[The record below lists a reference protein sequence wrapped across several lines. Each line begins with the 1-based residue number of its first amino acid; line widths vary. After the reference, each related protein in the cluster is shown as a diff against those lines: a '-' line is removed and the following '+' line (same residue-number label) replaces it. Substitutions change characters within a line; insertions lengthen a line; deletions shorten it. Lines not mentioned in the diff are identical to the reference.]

1 MACVNPND
9 PRFQE
14 ILKRVENP
22 LLAEIEY
29 DKQMSEGT
37 QSVKSTQISK
47 KIKDDLPSEVADAV
61 TVVDEVPLDI
71 LGRDDLFLSMKAIF
85 EENNITDPLLINWA
99 GVNKAII
106 GHPRNIKSE
115 QQLLD
120 IIQRRYNE
128 KQKETNHPE
137 LKKNPLALKSFNEWK
152 DALKSYP
159 IVFQDIMLGHAIKYL
174 RNPNRRSKYV
184 LQLSK
189 VALTNTYG
197 ILVNQPNEANRLGK
211 LYDMEVISSLTD
223 ALDYEPSASG
233 AGYWVHIP
241 RTENDRINLGFS
253 SYANFEKSK
262 KEDIERVKRYI
273 AEEEKKKDPALYE
286 KLKKEFEDLLNKET
300 KLTTQEPNLNRE
312 DADKYGFKGYN
323 YVRVESTYSRW
334 ENKGYK
340 PHSEILGE
348 DYEGYYINGYNTQA
362 ASPYSTR
369 ILPITREQAEE
380 IWKEEV
386 KNYPT
391 SALVLEDRQTAF
403 KLEAELSNIKPES
416 IEDRI
421 ASYNIQLQD
430 LEQQLKDITP
440 DNWEKLNAST
450 FKKNVDLLRKLSP
463 STWCTASSMTE
474 HYVANYDNYL
484 LIVNGVTVA
493 GIEAYPDR
501 GNSNKINVEGK
512 LKILKENINN
522 FVKERD
528 NQFFALIPPPSVIGR
543 INYDELSYYSQ
554 HSTKEEAVE
563 KFYNQYIKPLEKEL
577 ETLNNKIQVKE
588 VTSRANNGTAS
599 IDHLDDTIAFFE
611 KHNLDLENRT
621 IKNAI
626 RAREKGMNDSE
637 LEREQEIVAQGMQGW
652 EGPEDW
658 EGPVY
663 EPWDDYDPRYEQEY
677 YQAEM
682 EREQQ
687 IDTVAA
693 MNTIEE
699 VRENLQLVL
708 RYFNHLKE
716 EFRSNQE
723 IATAAVLR
731 DSHYIANVPNNAP
744 FYMDLA
750 VTAVGAQP
758 YVFPY
763 LSDEAK
769 NIPGLRERYD
779 EYNRDLDTLP
789 FSKTKNNL
797 IQGYYDPKNDKVVVV
812 ASNAPVDEAS
822 KIAIHEV
829 AHRGMLRMAK
839 ELGGVEQ
846 LNQALLNAEKELM
859 RKVPELLKR
868 TGHVTVDELVR
879 DYGFERNSKEGRMK
893 LLMEL
898 AARWAET
905 LVDKPKPSWWKQFLK
920 NIGEWIKQFTGAVLN
935 EKEVNELVGGFV
947 KYGTAQVKEQ
957 TPIQFNRKLVN
968 VPTAQEQNTKIS
980 QSIINA
986 LAETLGINLGVKF
999 TQITSEQARQMD
1011 ANWTNEPAFY
1021 LNGVVYIV
1029 DGAMTLEN
1037 VLHEFSH
1044 PLFDAIYMSNR
1055 KLFDK
1060 LYTETTKTTEGAAI
1074 VAAVKEAYPEYD
1086 ENGDM
1091 FKKEVMVRALTTVAE
1106 AQVLKQETSKS
1117 FKDVIKKM
1125 LFAIKQM
1132 LRSVFGNSIKI
1143 EKLDVN
1149 TSLKD
1154 LAKMLRGEKFDIN
1167 TDLVSPKDVAQY
1179 SRNVD
1184 EFVNSFNKLEDDK
1197 LIEIIDNLNRE
1208 TLISIGKVKNAKNI
1222 DEIKSKLIN
1231 DKQQGVLDRI
1241 LDTLAKGTTLNESI
1255 AKIENEEKKR
1265 SLNAHNFVHS
1275 ILQIEQFITY
1285 LKDNFSDIVSNQQ
1298 GQELV
1303 SSLNAYQKLLS
1314 NWSDFI
1320 KYTTDSLIDNGM
1332 NRSSPLGAKLSIM
1345 SKDIENLNEDIVR
1358 SYGPGVVNVLKEAL
1372 TPLMNTL
1379 QEHYATHLEEVEKK
1393 YAENPSPKL
1402 LKYIENLKAERDNFT
1417 LDDKKIKD
1425 LMIGRYG
1432 DTNIFSAYL
1441 EAYSNSPDPIV
1452 GGLAMFI
1459 KNAYTDVENRFQSD
1473 MQDYKKDIYSLLEK
1487 AGYSRNQFTKVNEKL
1502 LFKNKTYFYNTL
1514 TGELEE
1520 REEWTFLN
1528 PLQDETFYMAQFKQQ
1543 YEEAKAAGDKEK
1555 MEEIR
1560 IAQKKHR
1567 RKYFHQRYKD
1577 EFYQR
1582 EDIYDDFNTYFEDQ
1596 LKKYEQSLISQGV
1609 ARGTREF
1616 RNKVDTWRK
1625 REDVRLVAYEILGID
1640 PVNATAAQIEEVNRI
1655 YMEAASEALK
1665 RKNELLVDIGVKQN
1679 ETWDEE
1685 NFEDIAEELEQDW
1698 RQYGRLASQTDMLG
1712 NPKIGK
1718 ERLMSAIE
1726 RKFRKDTNEFYDW
1739 KPKENAFEIA
1749 LDKFEQTLLDAGI
1762 VKNSD
1767 EFNQKRDIWIK
1778 KNTVI
1783 SYTPEWYEQR
1793 NEKIVRL
1800 KELMAKLPE
1809 ETRKQVDT
1817 SEELELLLGLSV
1829 GFRDKDG
1836 QIIGDEMSD
1845 ASKQKV
1851 KDLQEAILEKRSQ
1864 MAGLSGLTKEE
1875 MNTLTE
1881 LFTKIKNRTGL
1892 TTTEQGEL
1900 DFLLEKQDKLGVSK
1914 ATKAEMSRIF
1924 AELSDLQQKEPTT
1937 YYLDAINN
1945 WMEFLGEPPIDEM
1958 NVDDLY
1964 DMGKINVL
1972 FAKSPEFQEWFEK
1985 NHILKESY
1993 KAGPTVPGTTKG
2005 PAVYELKYER
2015 MFIWSRTRPT
2025 DPTHYEN
2032 FKLTTGEI
2040 IPGKPS
2046 LAYYSRTVK
2055 QEVINEKVIGKTVN
2069 NLGTGEGHFLPK
2081 SREDGAPAD
2090 SPYIN
2095 ERYYELK
2102 AKEPK
2107 LFALLEKMKEYH
2119 LDWQRDA
2126 LPESRL
2132 YMAIPKFRTKSS
2144 EALFRVS
2151 KNVKRWKQ
2159 WFYNIR
2165 SWFKSAPDDQELGL
2179 SYDAETLA
2187 RLEMV
2192 DEDIRKIPVHGIYDL
2207 DVNEVSLDISG
2218 GLMRYRMG
2226 TLKQSKLLELSPVA
2240 EAISQYIEQEEF
2252 IVKGADKAL
2261 KGKKKKKMNRY
2272 EKKQAMAKV
2281 WDNLKRTGQYR
2292 KLKRKKS
2299 TRLTAIDNLLER
2311 EFQGITQQEWVS
2323 KAPGVIKVKNFV
2335 TKAASTAFFGLNP
2348 LGAFKNKIAA
2358 QVQSLIEAGG
2368 GKYISMRSLARGK
2381 WTSFVMLSKHTMEI
2395 YSSKSNSIEVQ
2406 MMQVFNPG
2414 QELLQEYEKD
2424 SFTRTA
2430 LTDAVNFSFLTNPRK
2445 WLQYKATLDVFNGM
2459 MFHQT
2464 VDLYYRNKSQK
2475 IYYAEAFEMVNGKI
2489 RLKEGIDPE
2498 WANYPVDH
2506 SVERGETAESIAGKY
2521 GITVEELYKRNKLEA
2536 DAEILPGDVLEIGR
2550 SRQFKAFKN
2559 RMHELTNRLEGAFAK
2574 FDRTE
2579 ADRNFFFQ
2587 LMIFMKRFFGH
2598 MAGNYFAGRRTSAA
2612 LGDISIGNW
2621 PGFVK
2626 TIQNLFKYGTGY
2638 LQYQRSEERAAA
2650 KRMITAV
2657 LTIAAF
2663 YMLRSFWWDW
2673 DWLDS
2678 STEAHNKI
2686 KARSGDYFADDY
2698 NRQGFMANWEL
2709 ALMMGVLTET
2719 ETWTNPVVF
2728 INTIKGIPDPGTV
2741 SDQALIKPTTIIA
2754 EYLAYINK
2762 QDGSVYK
2769 QDAGPYS
2776 WQKKD
2781 QPKWK
2786 ASFMK
2791 MLGFTGANFDP
2802 NKAIENLERYNR
2814 TFSGTK

>member
-1 MACVNPND
+1 MACINPND

-14 ILKRVENP
+14 ILKRVNNP

-29 DKQMSEGT
+29 DKEMSEGV

-47 KIKDDLPSEVADAV
+47 KIKDDLPVEIADAV
-61 TVVDEVPLDI
+61 TVVDEVPEDI

-106 GHPRNIKSE
+106 GHPRNFKSE

-120 IIQRRYNE
+120 IVQRRYNE
-128 KQKETNHPE
+128 KEKENNHPE

-197 ILVNQPNEANRLGK
+197 MLINKPHEANRLGK

-241 RTENDRINLGFS
+241 KTEN
-253 SYANFEKSK
+253 EKISDWK
-262 KEDIERVKRYI
+262 IVKGPGGKDMEWAVEYRKGENADIEFFNS
-273 AEEEKKKDPALYE
+273 EEEARN
-286 KLKKEFEDLLNKET
+286 FVNKT
-300 KLTTQEPNLNRE
+300 IKTGTSLQ
-312 DADKYGFKGYN
+312 FK
-323 YVRVESTYSRW
+323 T
-334 ENKGYK
+334 
-340 PHSEILGE
+340 
-348 DYEGYYINGYNTQA
+348 
-362 ASPYSTR
+362 
-369 ILPITREQAEE
+369 
-380 IWKEEV
+380 
-386 KNYPT
+386 
-391 SALVLEDRQTAF
+391 
-403 KLEAELSNIKPES
+403 
-416 IEDRI
+416 
-421 ASYNIQLQD
+421 
-430 LEQQLKDITP
+430 
-440 DNWEKLNAST
+440 
-450 FKKNVDLLRKLSP
+450 NVDLLRKLSP

-493 GIEAYPDR
+493 GIEVYPLKKVIEPSVKEVDILND
-501 GNSNKINVEGK
+501 GTISYIATNKNGTVRTFETKDEAENFIEDDEIKQINQDIETYRTGVISKDTKSKNWIITYSDPKWFINYAFTEEEAER
-512 LKILKENINN
+512 LKERKI
-522 FVKERD
+522 
-528 NQFFALIPPPSVIGR
+528 
-543 INYDELSYYSQ
+543 
-554 HSTKEEAVE
+554 
-563 KFYNQYIKPLEKEL
+563 KEL
-577 ETLNNKIQVKE
+577 EEKLKLYKKRQVKE

-599 IDHLDDTIAFFE
+599 INHLDDTIAFFE
-611 KHNLDLENRT
+611 KHNLDLDNRT

-626 RAREKGMNDSE
+626 RAREQGKNDSDFLKE
-637 LEREQEIVAQGMQGW
+637 EEADREERRNIDRLNGEFE
-652 EGPEDW
+652 
-658 EGPVY
+658 Y
-663 EPWDDYDPRYEQEY
+663 EPEY
-677 YQAEM
+677 M
-682 EREQQ
+682 EREYDDDYYDYLEEQEEYEQ
-687 IDTVAA
+687 ARMQVQYGITTV
-693 MNTIEE
+693 EE
-699 VRENLQLVL
+699 ALANMPLVS
-708 RYFNHLKE
+708 RMFNHLRE
-716 EFRSNQE
+716 ELRGNQD
-723 IATAAVLR
+723 IATQAVLAN
-731 DSHYIANVPNNAP
+731 SHNITHVPNTAP

-750 VTAVGAQP
+750 VVAVRANP
-758 YVFPY
+758 YVFTY

-769 NIPGLRERYD
+769 LIPGLREMYD
-779 EYNRDLDTLP
+779 EYEATNNLDDLP
-789 FSKTKNNL
+789 FSKTNNNL

-812 ASNAPVDEAS
+812 ASNTPVDEAS

-839 ELGGVEQ
+839 DLGGVEQ

-879 DYGFERNSKEGRMK
+879 DYGFERDSKEGRMK

-920 NIGEWIKQFTGAVLN
+920 DIGQWIKQFTGAVLN

-968 VPTAQEQNTKIS
+968 VPTEQEQNTKIS
-980 QSIINA
+980 QNIINA
-986 LAETLGINLGVKF
+986 LAETLGLNLGVKL

-1011 ANWTNEPAFY
+1011 PNWTNEPAFY

-1044 PLFDAIYMSNR
+1044 PLFDAIYMSNK

-1060 LYTETTKTTEGAAI
+1060 LYSETTRTTEGAAI

-1117 FKDVIKKM
+1117 FKDVIKKI
-1125 LFAIKQM
+1125 LFAFKQM
-1132 LRSVFGNSIKI
+1132 LRNLFGNSIKI

-1154 LAKMLRGEKFDIN
+1154 LAKMLRGDKFDIN
-1167 TDLVSPKDVAQY
+1167 TEMVSPKDVAQY

-1197 LIEIIDNLNRE
+1197 LIEMIDNLNRE
-1208 TLISIGKVKNAKNI
+1208 TLISIGKVKNSKNI
-1222 DEIKSKLIN
+1222 EEIKAKLIN

-1241 LDTLAKGTTLNESI
+1241 LDTLATGTTLNESI

-1285 LKDNFSDIVSNQQ
+1285 LKDNFNDIVSNQQ

-1314 NWSDFI
+1314 NWSDFV
-1320 KYTTDSLIDNGM
+1320 KYTSDTLIDNGM
-1332 NRSSPLGAKLSIM
+1332 NRSSPLGTKLSIM
-1345 SKDIENLNEDIVR
+1345 SKNIEDLNEDIVK
-1358 SYGPGVVNVLKEAL
+1358 SYGPGVVNVLKEVL

-1379 QEHYATHLEEVEKK
+1379 QEHYATHLAEVEKK

-1402 LKYIENLKAERDNFT
+1402 LKYIENLKKERDNFT

-1432 DTNIFSAYL
+1432 DTNIFSAYM
-1441 EAYSNSPDPIV
+1441 EAYTNSPDPIV

-1502 LFKNKTYFYNTL
+1502 LFKNKTYFYNTI

-1520 REEWTFLN
+1520 REEYTFLN

-1560 IAQKKHR
+1560 IEQKKHR
-1567 RKYFHQRYKD
+1567 RKYFHQKYKD
-1577 EFYQR
+1577 EFYER
-1582 EDIYDDFNTYFEDQ
+1582 EDIYDDFNTYFDAQ
-1596 LKKYEQSLISQGV
+1596 TKKYEETLISQGIG
-1609 ARGTREF
+1609 RGTREF
-1616 RNKVDTWRK
+1616 RNKMDTWRK
-1625 REDVRLVAYEILGID
+1625 REDVRLVAYDILGID
-1640 PVNATAAQIEEVNRI
+1640 PANATAAQIEEVNRM

-1685 NFEDIAEELEQDW
+1685 NFEEVAEELEQDW

-1712 NPKIGK
+1712 NPKVGK

-1726 RKFRKDTNEFYDW
+1726 RKFRKDTNEFYEW
-1739 KPKENAFEIA
+1739 SPKENAFEMA

-1762 VKNSD
+1762 LKNSD

-1783 SYTPEWYEQR
+1783 SYTPEWYAER

-1809 ETRKQVDT
+1809 ETRKKIDT
-1817 SEELELLLGLSV
+1817 TEELELLLGLSV

-1864 MAGLSGLTKEE
+1864 MAGLSGLSKEE
-1875 MNTLTE
+1875 MTILTQ
-1881 LFTKIKNRTGL
+1881 LFIKIKNRTGL
-1892 TTTEQGEL
+1892 TTQEQITL
-1900 DFLLEKQDKLGVSK
+1900 DDLLEKQDRLGISK

-1964 DMGKINVL
+1964 EMGNLDTL
-1972 FAKSPEFQEWFEK
+1972 FNKSPEFQEWFEK

-1993 KAGPTVPGTTKG
+1993 KSGPAAPGDKKG

-2025 DPTHYEN
+2025 DPTHYES
-2032 FKLTTGEI
+2032 FELTTGEI

-2046 LAYYSRTVK
+2046 LAYYNRHVKDEVSDLEILRSRPDLSQKERERLNVLLQKEAAGTLVSF
-2055 QEVINEKVIGKTVN
+2055 INKKIVGKTVN
-2069 NLGTGEGHFLPK
+2069 NLGSGEGHFLPK

-2107 LFALLEKMKEYH
+2107 LFELLEKMKEYH
-2119 LDWQRDA
+2119 LEWQKDA

-2151 KNVKRWKQ
+2151 KGVKRWKQ

-2179 SYDAETLA
+2179 SYDPDVLA

-2207 DVNEVSLDISG
+2207 EVDEVSLDISG
-2218 GLMRYRMG
+2218 SLMRYRMG
-2226 TLKQSKLLELSPVA
+2226 TLKQAKLLELSPVA

-2261 KGKKKKKMNRY
+2261 KGKKKKKKLGRY
-2272 EKKQAMAKV
+2272 DKKQAIAKV

-2335 TKAASTAFFGLNP
+2335 TSAASTAFFGLNP

-2358 QVQSLIEAGG
+2358 QVQSFIEAGG

-2381 WTSFVMLSKHTMEI
+2381 WRSLVMLSKHTMEI
-2395 YSSKSNSIEVQ
+2395 YSSKSNSFEVQ
-2406 MMQVFNPG
+2406 MMQIFNPG
-2414 QELLQEYEKD
+2414 QELLHEYEKD

-2430 LTDAVNFSFLTNPRK
+2430 LTDAVNFSFLTNGRK

-2498 WANYPVDH
+2498 WANYAVDH
-2506 SVERGETAESIAGKY
+2506 TVERGETADSIASKY

-2536 DAEILPGDVLEIGR
+2536 DAEILPGDVLELGR
-2550 SRQFKAFKN
+2550 SRQFKSFKN
-2559 RMHELTNRLEGAFAK
+2559 RMHEITNRLEGAFAK
-2574 FDRTE
+2574 MDRTE
-2579 ADRNFFFQ
+2579 ADRNAFFQ
-2587 LMIFMKRFFGH
+2587 IMIFMKRFFGH
-2598 MAGNYFAGRRTSAA
+2598 MAGNYFAGRRTSVA

-2626 TIQNLFKYGTGY
+2626 TIQNLFMYGTGY

-2663 YMLRSFWWDW
+2663 YMLRSFLWDW

-2678 STEAHNKI
+2678 STEAHEKI

-2698 NRQGFMANWEL
+2698 NRQGFIANWEL

-2719 ETWTNPVVF
+2719 ETWTNPIVF
-2728 INTIKGIPDPGTV
+2728 INTVKGIPDPGTV

-2754 EYLAYINK
+2754 EYIAYLNK

-2791 MLGFTGANFDP
+2791 MLGLTGSNFDP
-2802 NKAIENLERYNR
+2802 NKSIENLERFSR